1 MASGRALNA
10 RAALRLSY
18 MEHEIL
24 VLDLVHVYL
33 EKIILLLLE
42 KSYLILL
49 LKSNILK
56 FPHIPLKCCDSI

>member
-24 VLDLVHVYL
+24 VLDSVDVSFL
-33 EKIILLLLE
+33 EKNL
-42 KSYLILL
+42 LL
-49 LKSNILK
+49 LKSIVT
-56 FPHIPLKCCDSI
+56 